1 MLLDQSHALSSSLML
16 PLSLV
21 HFSSSLLSSFSPTLL
36 SFLCILLTLFFH
48 LSLSAPLIRFGSTPR
63 SEKNIGGI
71 ASFWCLERGGDWESE
86 RAPESSFPF
95 HRLHSLQH
103 QSKKGEYRNTERL
116 SQREMDGWKDKAGSD
131 RKEEKWKIRFPN
143 RSDKANKEIQRQT
156 WSMKWGKGVPI
167 LSFKQKNKQKS
178 CVCPLKDTVFV
189 YVQFHCH
196 PKLHLNTC
204 NYSRENTEQF
214 MVLLQ

>member
-1 MLLDQSHALSSSLML
+1 MLCPHPSCCLSPSFIFHPLSFHLFLLRFSPSSASCSLSSS
-16 PLSLV
+16 
-21 HFSSSLLSSFSPTLL
+21 T
-36 SFLCILLTLFFH
+36 
-48 LSLSAPLIRFGSTPR
+48 SLSAPLIRFGSTPR

-214 MVLLQ
+214 MV